1 MKSTLLKTKRFT
13 FYLDLID
20 METWE
25 NTDYSNLEIVL
36 WSSANGS
43 CVYSLMP
50 QSRFEN
56 ARLSEIMIDTAKTQ
70 TILYELSTALCLRL
84 FEGKYPLSWSA
95 VLTRLCQRIDVS
107 VDLTMNLVDPDRRY
121 IFF

>member
-13 FYLDLID
+13 LYLDLIG

-50 QSRFEN
+50 QSGFEN
-56 ARLSEIMIDTAKTQ
+56 APLSEIMIDTAKTQ
-70 TILYELSTALCLRL
+70 TILCELSTALGLGL
-84 FEGKYPLSWSA
+84 FEGKYPLSWSP

-107 VDLTMNLVDPDRRY
+107 VDLIMNMVDPDRRY
-121 IFF
+121 FF